1 MTFRPFFCLFCLVF
15 KTRSDKLERL
25 DTGDYTTDEYEC
37 CLAELRFINRVLG
50 DNRALE
56 KTLLREVENKNLQ
69 SFSVLDVGA
78 GSGEWLRLI
87 AGFAS
92 KQNRHAQLCG
102 LELNARSV
110 RAILEESRNFAAIS
124 AVRGDAFRLPFAD
137 DAFDFVICS
146 LFTHHFKDGNVVNI
160 LTEMSRVA
168 RRGIFVIDLHRHTAA
183 YVFYKI
189 FCAAFRISQLVRADG
204 SLSILRS
211 FKPIELEELG
221 REAKL
226 ENLLVERYFP
236 FRLVLESRKEKLK
249 PNMKAD

>member
-1 MTFRPFFCLFCLVF
+1 MF

-25 DTGDYTTDEYEC
+25 DTGDYTPEEYKS

-56 KTLLREVENKNLQ
+56 KTLLREIETKNLP

-87 AGFAS
+87 AAFAR
-92 KQNRHAQLCG
+92 KQNRTATLCG
-102 LELNARSV
+102 LELNPVSA
-110 RAILEESRNFAAIS
+110 RAILKESGKYAEIH

-146 LFTHHFKDGNVVNI
+146 LFTHHFTDENAARI
-160 LTEMSRVA
+160 LSEMNRVA
-168 RRGIFVIDLHRHTAA
+168 RRKIYVIDLHRHAAA
-183 YVFYKI
+183 YIFYKI
-189 FCAAFRISQLVRADG
+189 FCTAFRISRLVREDG

-211 FKPIELEELG
+211 FKPSELEKIG
-221 REAKL
+221 REARL
-226 ENLLVERYFP
+226 EHSSVKRFFP
-236 FRLVLESRKEKLK
+236 FRLVLESGKDKLT
-249 PNMKAD
+249 ADKRG